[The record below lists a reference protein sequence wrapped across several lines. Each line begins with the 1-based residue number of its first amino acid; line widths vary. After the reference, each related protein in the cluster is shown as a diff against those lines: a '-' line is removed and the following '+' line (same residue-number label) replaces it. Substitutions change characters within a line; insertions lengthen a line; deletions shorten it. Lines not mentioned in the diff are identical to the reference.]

1 MPLYR
6 WLFAALGGLF
16 CASPAFAHRMLLT
29 CTAEGDRVRVEVF
42 FDDDTPAQE
51 ATVSVADLNQ
61 KPIAEGKTDERG
73 VWTFAKP
80 APGAYT
86 VKASGIGHSAT
97 QALIIAG
104 DAAVEAPTT
113 VPPREELTRTPWLN
127 VGIGLGVIAGLCVLG
142 LLCRKSR
149 NGRRMDHGGE
159 PPPE

>member
-6 WLFAALGGLF
+6 WLFGALAGLF

-29 CTAEGDRVRVEVF
+29 CTVEGDLVRVQVF

-51 ATVSVADLNQ
+51 AAVLVTDSNQ
-61 KPIAEGKTDERG
+61 KPKAEGKTDEHG
-73 VWTFAKP
+73 AWTFAKP

-86 VKASGIGHSAT
+86 VKASGVGHSAT
-97 QALIIAG
+97 EALIIG
-104 DAAVEAPTT
+104 GNAATEVPTSA
-113 VPPREELTRTPWLN
+113 PPREELTRTPWLN

-149 NGRRMDHGGE
+149 NGQRMDHRSE
-159 PPPE
+159 RPPR